1 MRKFLVLSILF
12 GVFVLP
18 AIGCAGESGAV
29 GIFTGR
35 VLLKDGGKPL
45 SGGAVLFYNKN
56 LGPAPNPEQYWRV
69 PDEVSEVDQN
79 GYFSI
84 ELKPGEYYITG
95 IKRSDAGKV
104 GPPLE
109 GEAYFVKRSAAGKP
123 ELFQVKAGEK
133 KDLGNMAEATPYIRK
148 YETKGIS
155 GIEGSIIDEQGQPV
169 PNVFVFA
176 FVDPEVKRFPLFVS
190 DPSDAQGKFL
200 LRVAGSGDYYLKVRD
215 HHGGGRPA
223 PGSMVGAYKA
233 PQQDVVHV
241 DSGKITR
248 GITIAAEKVKSRE
261 EMAAGQAKRS
271 PDSQNRP
278 ELGQNRP

>member
-84 ELKPGEYYITG
+84 ELQPGEYYITD
-95 IKRSDAGKV
+95 R
-104 GPPLE
+104 
-109 GEAYFVKRSAAGKP
+109 
-123 ELFQVKAGEK
+123 
-133 KDLGNMAEATPYIRK
+133 IRH
-148 YETKGIS
+148 KG
-155 GIEGSIIDEQGQPV
+155 
-169 PNVFVFA
+169 
-176 FVDPEVKRFPLFVS
+176 
-190 DPSDAQGKFL
+190 
-200 LRVAGSGDYYLKVRD
+200 Y
-215 HHGGGRPA
+215 GG
-223 PGSMVGAYKA
+223 
-233 PQQDVVHV
+233 
-241 DSGKITR
+241 
-248 GITIAAEKVKSRE
+248 TI
-261 EMAAGQAKRS
+261 
-271 PDSQNRP
+271 
-278 ELGQNRP
+278 L